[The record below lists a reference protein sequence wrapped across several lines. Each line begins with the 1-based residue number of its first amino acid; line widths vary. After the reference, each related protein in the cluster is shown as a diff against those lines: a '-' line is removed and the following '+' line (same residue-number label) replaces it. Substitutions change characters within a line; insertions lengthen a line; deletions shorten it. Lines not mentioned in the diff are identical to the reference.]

1 MARGDPTVMSDI
13 TIYWRGWTE
22 KQLAFYQQNQGSTN
36 HCGKYA
42 AASALNLLYGTSL
55 AGDSLVNWVNERPL
69 KGTPLYT
76 IFGNNNG
83 SFVFQAANLIRKLGQ
98 LNGLVP
104 EVRSRRGRFQTLK
117 ENLLQG
123 NSLSMVSVT
132 YFQNNEPIIAL
143 GKNTSSSLGVTRVVG
158 GHLMIL
164 GAYDPQHRNS
174 EGFPAPWGFLSS
186 WPSKDHLYWMSEND
200 FQRSWGRL
208 SLFNMVSVTRGE
220 A

>member
-1 MARGDPTVMSDI
+1 MSEI

-55 AGDSLVNWVNERPL
+55 TGDSLVDWVNGRFL
-69 KGTPLYT
+69 KGTPLHT

-83 SFVFQAANLIRKLGQ
+83 SFVFQAANLLRRLGK

-104 EVRSRRGRFQTLK
+104 EVRSRRGTFQTLK
-117 ENLLQG
+117 ENLQDE
-123 NSLSMVSVT
+123 NSLSVVSVT

-143 GKNTSSSLGVTRVVG
+143 GKNTSSSLGVTRLVG

-164 GAYDPQHRNS
+164 GAYDPMHRNT
-174 EGFPAPWGFLSS
+174 EDFPTPWGFLSS

-200 FQRSWGRL
+200 FRRSWGRL
-208 SLFNMVSVTRGE
+208 SPLNMVMVKRDGT
-220 A
+220 

>member
-1 MARGDPTVMSDI
+1 MILGDPTFMSDI

-22 KQLAFYQQNQGSTN
+22 KQLASYQQNQGSSN

-42 AASALNLLYGTSL
+42 AASVLNLLYGTSL
-55 AGDSLVNWVNERPL
+55 TGGSLVDWLNGRCF
-69 KGTPLYT
+69 KGTPRYT

-104 EVRSRRGRFQTLK
+104 SVRSSRGTLK
-117 ENLLQG
+117 SLMKNLQHG
-123 NSLSMVSVT
+123 NSLSIISVT
-132 YFQNNEPIIAL
+132 YIQNNEPVISF
-143 GKNTSSSLGVTRVVG
+143 GKNTSSSLGVTRWVG

-164 GAYDPQHRNS
+164 GAYDPQHRNT
-174 EGFPAPWGFLSS
+174 EGMPTPWGFLSS
-186 WPSKDHLYWMSEND
+186 WPRKDYLYWMSEND

-208 SLFNMVSVTRGE
+208 SPFNMVTVTLV
-220 A
+220 

>member
-1 MARGDPTVMSDI
+1 MSEV

-55 AGDSLVNWVNERPL
+55 TGDSLADWVNGRFL
-69 KGTPLYT
+69 KGTPLYA

-83 SFVFQAANLIRKLGQ
+83 SFVFQAANLLRRLGK

-104 EVRSRRGRFQTLK
+104 DVRSRRGTFQTLK
-117 ENLLQG
+117 ENLQDG
-123 NSLSMVSVT
+123 NSLSVVSVT
-132 YFQNNEPIIAL
+132 YFQNNEPVIAL
-143 GKNTSSSLGVTRVVG
+143 GKNTSSSLGVTRWVG
-158 GHLMIL
+158 GHLMLL

-174 EGFPAPWGFLSS
+174 KDFPTPWGFLSS
-186 WPSKDHLYWMSEND
+186 WPGKDHLYWMSEND
-200 FQRSWGRL
+200 FRHSWGRL
-208 SLFNMVSVTRGE
+208 SPFNMVTVTREE

>member
-1 MARGDPTVMSDI
+1 MSDI
-13 TIYWRGWTE
+13 TIYWRDWTE

-55 AGDSLVNWVNERPL
+55 SGDSLVDWVNRRPL

-76 IFGNNNG
+76 IFGNNYG
-83 SFVFQAANLIRKLGQ
+83 SFVFQSANLIRRLGQ
-98 LNGLVP
+98 LNELVP
-104 EVRSRRGRFQTLK
+104 EVRSRRGTFQTLK
-117 ENLLQG
+117 ENLQHG

-132 YFQNNEPIIAL
+132 YFQNNVPVIAL
-143 GKNTSSSLGVTRVVG
+143 GKNTSSSLGVTRGMG

-164 GAYDPQHRNS
+164 GAYDPQHRNT
-174 EGFPAPWGFLSS
+174 EGLPTPWGFLSS
-186 WPSKDHLYWMSEND
+186 WPGKNHLYWMSEND

-208 SLFNMVSVTRGE
+208 SLFNVVAVTRDVT
-220 A
+220 

>member
-1 MARGDPTVMSDI
+1 MSDI

-55 AGDSLVNWVNERPL
+55 TGDSLVDWVNGRYL

-83 SFVFQAANLIRKLGQ
+83 SFVFQAANLTHRLGQ
-98 LNGLVP
+98 LNGLAP
-104 EVRSRRGRFQTLK
+104 EVRNRRGTLQTLK
-117 ENLLQG
+117 ENLQHG
-123 NSLSMVSVT
+123 NSLSVVSVT
-132 YFQNNEPIIAL
+132 YFQNNEPVIAR

-164 GAYDPQHRNS
+164 GAYDPQHNNT
-174 EGFPAPWGFLSS
+174 EGLSSPWGFLSS
-186 WPSKDHLYWMSEND
+186 WAGKEHLYWMSESD

-208 SLFNMVSVTRGE
+208 SLFNMVTIKRTG
-220 A
+220 